1 MMKLRLRPCKREDG
15 RELMK
20 WFSDERQM
28 RMWCR
33 DGITFP
39 LTDGQMDA
47 YYAELDQDSRAWGF
61 TALDESGKPVGSF
74 KMAAAD
80 YEADSV
86 HMGYIVLAPE
96 VRGRGVGQQM
106 VAMAAAYA
114 VDFLGMKRIT
124 LKVFDCNPG
133 AKRCYEKAGFREEE
147 YRPEEF
153 SYRDEMWG
161 NSLMVYNRR

>member
-15 RELMK
+15 REVMK

-33 DGITFP
+33 DGFTFP

-47 YYAELDQDSRAWGF
+47 YYAEL
-61 TALDESGKPVGSF
+61 E
-74 KMAAAD
+74 
-80 YEADSV
+80 
-86 HMGYIVLAPE
+86 GYIVLAPE

-106 VAMAAAYA
+106 VSMAVTYA
-114 VDFLGMKRIT
+114 VELLGMKRVT

-133 AKRCYEKAGFREEE
+133 AKHCYEKVGFREEE
-147 YRPEEF
+147 YRKEDFP
-153 SYRDEMWG
+153 YREEMWG
-161 NSLMVYNRR
+161 NSLMAYNRR

>member
-15 RELMK
+15 REVMK

-33 DGITFP
+33 DGFTFP

-47 YYAELDQDSRAWGF
+47 YYAELERDPRAWGF
-61 TALDESGKPVGSF
+61 TALVEDGKPVGSF

-86 HMGYIVLAPE
+86 HM
-96 VRGRGVGQQM
+96 
-106 VAMAAAYA
+106 
-114 VDFLGMKRIT
+114 DT
-124 LKVFDCNPG
+124 L
-133 AKRCYEKAGFREEE
+133 
-147 YRPEEF
+147 
-153 SYRDEMWG
+153 SWH
-161 NSLMVYNRR
+161 RR

>member
-33 DGITFP
+33 DGFTFP

-86 HMGYIVLAPE
+86 HME
-96 VRGRGVGQQM
+96 
-106 VAMAAAYA
+106 
-114 VDFLGMKRIT
+114 IT
-124 LKVFDCNPG
+124 LQSSV
-133 AKRCYEKAGFREEE
+133 
-147 YRPEEF
+147 
-153 SYRDEMWG
+153 SI
-161 NSLMVYNRR
+161 

>member
-15 RELMK
+15 REVMK

-33 DGITFP
+33 DGFTFP
-39 LTDGQMDA
+39 LTDGQMDN
-47 YYAELDQDSRAWGF
+47 YYAELERDPRAWGF
-61 TALDESGKPVGSF
+61 TALDKDGKPVGSF

-106 VAMAAAYA
+106 VSMAVTYA
-114 VDFLGMKRIT
+114 VELLGMKR
-124 LKVFDCNPG
+124 V
-133 AKRCYEKAGFREEE
+133 
-147 YRPEEF
+147 
-153 SYRDEMWG
+153 
-161 NSLMVYNRR
+161 